1 MRLCAPCLFG
11 LEGPLANELKHMGM
25 KDVRAENGRV
35 RFTGT
40 DLDVARANI
49 RSRFA
54 ERILVE
60 LGSFKALTF
69 DELFEGTKRL
79 EWESFIPRDGAF
91 PVKGYS
97 IDSEL
102 HSVPDCQKIIK
113 KAVSVRLGAKYS
125 EKWLP
130 ETGATYQI
138 QFSIMKNE
146 VCLFLDTT
154 GVGLHKRGYR
164 PAQVAAPLR
173 ETLAAAMVDIAGY
186 RGRGDF
192 ADPFCGSGTIA
203 IEAALAAKGRAP
215 GLLRSFSAQ
224 SWSPFGKNIWKNA
237 AEEARAREFN
247 GDYKI
252 FASDIDGKAV
262 KIAQENAKRAGV
274 EEIIKFSVA
283 DAKEFSRKTDGG
295 VIVTNPPYGERLL
308 DISSARELAAAFMR
322 SAKKLPD
329 WDIYIISSDEELE
342 HTVGMRAQKVRK
354 LYNGMIK
361 CGYYKFTNK
370 PGVRK

>member
-1 MRLCAPCLFG
+1 MA
-11 LEGPLANELKHMGM
+11 
-25 KDVRAENGRV
+25 
-35 RFTGT
+35 
-40 DLDVARANI
+40 
-49 RSRFA
+49 
-54 ERILVE
+54 
-60 LGSFKALTF
+60 
-69 DELFEGTKRL
+69 
-79 EWESFIPRDGAF
+79 
-91 PVKGYS
+91 
-97 IDSEL
+97 
-102 HSVPDCQKIIK
+102 
-113 KAVSVRLGAKYS
+113 
-125 EKWLP
+125 
-130 ETGATYQI
+130 
-138 QFSIMKNE
+138 
-146 VCLFLDTT
+146 
-154 GVGLHKRGYR
+154 
-164 PAQVAAPLR
+164 
-173 ETLAAAMVDIAGY
+173 
-186 RGRGDF
+186 
-192 ADPFCGSGTIA
+192 
-203 IEAALAAKGRAP
+203 
-215 GLLRSFSAQ
+215 
-224 SWSPFGKNIWKNA
+224 GKNIWKNA